1 MRHIVFVLPPPSG
14 ALIVK
19 RFKDPVPSHLTYI
32 WGNIWEKPEGNLGE
46 ILGNLREIVRKSWG
60 HPGNYQRNLQEI
72 MGKIFL
78 GN

>member
-19 RFKDPVPSHLTYI
+19 RFRNPVPSHPTDI
-32 WGNIWEKPEGNLGE
+32 WGNIWEKPARNWGKSMRNSKE
-46 ILGNLREIVRKSWG
+46 ILGTSWELSAKSA
-60 HPGNYQRNLQEI
+60 RNHGEK
-72 MGKIFL
+72 MCL